1 MQNHFLNLKTFR
13 KVIFYV
19 VLVILVTVVSL
30 VVSAFL
36 FKDQIIKQ
44 FILKANEQLS
54 TPVKI
59 GKIDVSV
66 FQSFPKIS
74 IVFRDVY
81 VEDSHEGL
89 YPLLTARQV
98 SFHLNPMDVYRGQY
112 TILGLK
118 VVDSEGTFKVDA
130 KGENNYT
137 ITKETSGGG
146 PIRFELKN
154 VNLKNTR
161 IRYIDL
167 QRVDEFIFTSE
178 QLYASIKALNDSYSI
193 SAKGDV
199 DTEKIN
205 IGNQSLLEGKSFLVN
220 TVLNYDDSERL
231 LTIQSADLQLGTS
244 LFVVKGSYSWKENS
258 TINLITEGE
267 NTDVQTLLSLLPET
281 MAESFNQY
289 KSRGGVYFRA
299 NMQGEI
305 SEKKSPAFSASF
317 GFSKATLFHPQY
329 KSKIEEASME
339 GSFATSSLRDPA
351 KAVLSLKNI
360 QGKLNNNPFQANLI
374 VRNFNDPDVILD
386 FKGDVDAEA
395 LTNFYPMENLKQ
407 VNGVLAVDIAF
418 EGKLSWLK
426 NKATAQRVSTRG
438 SIEAHDLSFTY
449 GKDEAQLKKLNGIFQ
464 FNNNDLALSNVSAY
478 LGSSEIRLNGFFKN
492 IITFLLFDNQP
503 VGIEADLKSSFLNV
517 DELFTYAFGKEVKGS
532 STGEYEF
539 QISPHVYL
547 NFNCDVSKLKYKRFT
562 GRSLKGDLLVKNQ
575 VAVSR
580 NIQVKTMGG
589 NLSLTGI
596 VDATNRKAIDV
607 SSTFKLDGLSVDS
620 IFYVFE
626 NFQQTFIQDKH
637 LKGKAFADV
646 ALELTLNQNLKLF
659 PETLVADITANI
671 KNGELNQF
679 EPLKRLNRYLDDEGL
694 NALRFAELKNEIH
707 IENKTV
713 YIPQMEVRSN
723 VTVLQISGTHTF
735 DQHIDYRIVTPL
747 NNRRK
752 IDITEASGAIE
763 EMEGRAKLY
772 LKITGTTE
780 DYRVQYDTEA
790 VKKKI
795 ISDLKKEVQ
804 ELKDVFKNKKKK
816 KEVELSKD
824 EFDWDN

>member
-1 MQNHFLNLKTFR
+1 MKTFR
-13 KVIFYV
+13 KVLFYTI
-19 VLVILVTVVSL
+19 LVILVAVVSL

-74 IVFRDVY
+74 IVFNDVY
-81 VEDSHEGL
+81 VEDSHPGI
-89 YPLLTARQV
+89 YPLLTAKQV
-98 SFHLNPMDVYRGQY
+98 SFHLNPFDVYRGQY

-118 VVDSEGTFKVDA
+118 VVDSETNLKVDG
-130 KGENNYT
+130 KGEPNYT
-137 ITKETSGGG
+137 IAKESSDGG

-161 IRYIDL
+161 VRYSDL
-167 QRVDEFIFTSE
+167 QRTDEYIFTSG
-178 QLYASIKALNDSYSI
+178 QLYASIQSANNLYTI
-193 SAKGDV
+193 VAKGDV
-199 DTEKIN
+199 DTEKLQV
-205 IGNQSLLEGKSFLVN
+205 GKLSLLEGKSFLVN
-220 TVLNYDDSERL
+220 TS
-231 LTIQSADLQLGTS
+231 LTYNDVEKSLHIQSANLQLSTS
-244 LFVVKGSYSWKENS
+244 LFAVKGSYAWKEKNM
-258 TINLITEGE
+258 IDLVTEGE
-267 NTDVQTLLSLLPET
+267 NTDIQTLLSLLPDNAAGT
-281 MAESFNQY
+281 FSQY
-289 KSRGGVYFRA
+289 QSRGDIYFRA
-299 NMQGEI
+299 SLQGEI
-305 SEKKSPAFSASF
+305 SDKKSPAFSANF
-317 GFSKATLFHPQY
+317 GFSKATFFHPQY

-339 GSFATSSLRDPA
+339 GSFATPSLRDA
-351 KAVLSLKNI
+351 SLAVLSLKNI
-360 QGKLNNNPFQANLI
+360 IGKLNGKPFQANLV
-374 VRNFNDPDVILD
+374 VRNLIDSDVILD

-395 LTNFYPMENLKQ
+395 LLSFYPIESLKH
-407 VNGVLAVDIAF
+407 VTGILSTDVAF

-426 NKATAQRVSTRG
+426 SKATAQRVSTRG
-438 SIEAHDLSFTY
+438 SVEAHDLNIIY
-449 GKDEAQLKKLNGIFQ
+449 GKDEINLKNLNGVFQ
-464 FNNNDLALSNVSAY
+464 FNNNDLALSNVSAQ

-503 VGIEADLKSSFLNV
+503 VGIEADLKSSFLNI
-517 DELFTYAFGKEVKGS
+517 DELFTYAFGKETKGAP
-532 STGEYEF
+532 GEEYEF
-539 QISPHVYL
+539 RISPNIYL
-547 NFNCDVSKLKYKRFT
+547 NFNCDISKLQYKRFT

-596 VDATNRKAIDV
+596 VDATNNKAIDV
-607 SSTFKLDGLSVDS
+607 MSTFKLDGLSVDS

-646 ALELTLNQNLKLF
+646 TLELTLNQNLKLF
-659 PETLVADITANI
+659 QETLIADISANI

-679 EPLKRLNRYLDDEGL
+679 EPLKRLNKYLDDEGL
-694 NALRFAELKNEIH
+694 SALRFADLKNEIH

-735 DQHIDYRIVTPL
+735 DQRIDYRIVTPL

-763 EMEGRAKLY
+763 EMEDRAKLY
-772 LKITGTTE
+772 LKITGTTD

-795 ISDLKKEVQ
+795 VSDLKKEVQ
-804 ELKDVFKNKKKK
+804 ELKDVFKNKQKKK
-816 KEVELSKD
+816 AVELSKE